1 MTKKTTDLYSQLDDD
16 AWADIEKMRQPK
28 PMPPARKKKTVTR
41 YADMTPEKA
50 EHKRKLKKKWVNENH
65 EKMLDYW
72 VQYRKQHR
80 EETRNAC
87 RKWYKKFKAEHGVSY
102 QTWRRWRKT
111 PEGRE
116 RIAAWEAKHGKDT
129 Q

>member
-1 MTKKTTDLYSQLDDD
+1 MDIMKSDVSEWLDGD
-16 AWADIEKMRQPK
+16 AWADIEQMRQPK

-50 EHKRKLKKKWVNENH
+50 EHKRKLKKKWINENH

-72 VQYRKQHR
+72 VRYRKQHP
-80 EETRNAC
+80 EESRNAC
-87 RKWYKKFKAEHGVSY
+87 RKWQEKFKAEHGVCY
-102 QTWRRWRKT
+102 QTWRRWKQT

-116 RIAAWEAKHGKDT
+116 RIAAWEAEHGKEE

>member
-1 MTKKTTDLYSQLDDD
+1 MMKSSVSEWLDGD

-41 YADMTPEKA
+41 YADMTREKA
-50 EHKRKLKKKWVNENH
+50 EHKRKLQKKWTNENH

-72 VQYRKQHR
+72 RRYRKQHR
-80 EETRNAC
+80 EESRKAS
-87 RKWYKKFKAEHGVSY
+87 RKWQEKFKAEHGVCY

-116 RIAAWEAKHGKDT
+116 RIAAWEAEHGKDA